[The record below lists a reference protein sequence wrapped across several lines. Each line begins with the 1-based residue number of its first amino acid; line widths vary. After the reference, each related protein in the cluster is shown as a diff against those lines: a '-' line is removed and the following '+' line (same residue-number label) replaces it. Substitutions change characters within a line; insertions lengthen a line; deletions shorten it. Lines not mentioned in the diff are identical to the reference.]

1 MAGKTDIIFCG
12 NPGVGKSSIAT
23 SISGIQFKSGVSF
36 GSGLTVELTWNEAPA
51 LPNVRFADTPGLA
64 DIFLKEQ
71 AAEAITAALA
81 QGAAKGHNTKIIFVV
96 TTEEGR
102 LRTEDMYTI
111 KVVMNSIKLAN
122 GATPGANSY
131 AIIINKCTFLD
142 NPSFLQAGRA
152 RLESMLSDSKTN
164 PIPSAYVRYL
174 PAMPEIAGKDNAR
187 ISFDGLLDWVLGMA
201 PSIQVVQAESIDTN
215 SQEEVIAAMKE
226 EHAAALDQLERL
238 SVEQARELA
247 AASQARR
254 EMEARMKEQLAYME
268 RRARYAEEQRRK
280 EAEEARK
287 EMARLEA
294 QRRAEMKRLER
305 ERKEQQ
311 RALERAAEQERR
323 ERQLADEARR
333 KEIARME
340 AQRKAD
346 KERRQEIARLEAQRR
361 ADKERRQ
368 EIARLEAQRRADEE
382 RRQREIRQR
391 QREEQARRA
400 AIDRQ
405 RAEQASR
412 SAIGVDGLR
421 AEAGVSSSGAS
432 VGAQLGAVSAGGVT
446 ARAGLKYGA
455 DEDGLHLG
463 PVSFKFW

>member
-1 MAGKTDIIFCG
+1 MAAKTDIIFCG

-23 SISGIQFKSGVSF
+23 SISGVQFKSGVSF

-64 DIFLKEQ
+64 DISLKEQ

-142 NPSFLQAGRA
+142 NPRFLQAGRA

-164 PIPSAYVRYL
+164 PIPSAYVQYL
-174 PAMPEIAGKDNAR
+174 PAIPEIAGRDNAR
-187 ISFDGLLDWVLGMA
+187 ISFDGLLDWVLRMA

-215 SQEEVIAAMKE
+215 LQEEVIAAMRE

-238 SVEQARELA
+238 SMEQARELA

-268 RRARYAEEQRRK
+268 QRARYAEEQRRK
-280 EAEEARK
+280 EAEETRK

-333 KEIARME
+333 KENARLQ

-346 KERRQEIARLEAQRR
+346 NERRQEIARLEAQR
-361 ADKERRQ
+361 
-368 EIARLEAQRRADEE
+368 ADEE
-382 RRQREIRQR
+382 RQQREIRQRQR

-421 AEAGVSSSGAS
+421 ADAGISSSGAS
-432 VGAQLGAVSAGGVT
+432 VGAQLGSVSAGGVT
-446 ARAGLKYGA
+446 ARAGLRYGA
-455 DEDGLHLG
+455 DDDGLHLG
-463 PVSFKFW
+463 MFSVKFW